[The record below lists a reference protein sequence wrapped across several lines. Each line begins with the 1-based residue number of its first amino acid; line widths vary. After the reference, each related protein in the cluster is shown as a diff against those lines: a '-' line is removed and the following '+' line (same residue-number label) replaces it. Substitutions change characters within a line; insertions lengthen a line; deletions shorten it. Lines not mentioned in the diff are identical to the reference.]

1 MVDHTDLPD
10 VVTRDVDL
18 YIDNL
23 DGQADDAYRTGQYA
37 LGNILYTPVR
47 NVMVGGEFQW
57 GRREMF
63 RDPFVGDG
71 YKLQFSFR
79 YNFSAT
85 IGGQ

>member
-1 MVDHTDLPD
+1 
-10 VVTRDVDL
+10 
-18 YIDNL
+18 
-23 DGQADDAYRTGQYA
+23 
-37 LGNILYTPVR
+37 LGNILYTPVA